1 MPAKKHPILTVLILL
16 GLLILFLGT
25 TMFVAHKTVGL
36 SSRVAFGDKIGVI
49 TIEGPITDSGEILSQ
64 LVEFREN
71 RGIQAIVLRI
81 DSPGGGVG
89 PSQEIYQEVR
99 RTVPRKTVVVSMGGV
114 AASGGYYVASAAT
127 EIVANPGTITGSIGV
142 IMEIFRFEELLN
154 KLGVNLESVKSGEFK
169 DIGSPARKMN
179 ARDREVLNLLI
190 GDIQSQF
197 VAAVAEGRNLPLEEV
212 RKIADGRVF
221 SGAQAMEMGLVDS
234 LGNFRDAVD
243 QAKRISGLKG
253 DVTLVYPPKSRL
265 GFRDLIF
272 NSAAGFMADL
282 FHRVDPLQYKWDGT
296 SGVHR

>member
-1 MPAKKHPILTVLILL
+1 MPAKKHPIFTVLIIL

-25 TMFVAHKTVGL
+25 AMFLAHKTAGL
-36 SSRVAFGDKIGVI
+36 SSHVAFGDKIGVI

-71 RGIQAIVLRI
+71 RGIQAIILRI

-154 KLGVNLESVKSGEFK
+154 KVGVNLESVKSGEFK
-169 DIGSPARKMN
+169 DIGSPAKKMS

-253 DVTLVYPPKSRL
+253 DVTLVYPPKSKL
-265 GFRDLIF
+265 GLRDLIF

>member
-1 MPAKKHPILTVLILL
+1 MPAKKHPIFTVLIIL

-25 TMFVAHKTVGL
+25 TMFLAHKAAGL
-36 SSRVAFGDKIGVI
+36 SSHVAFGDKIGVI
-49 TIEGPITDSGEILSQ
+49 TIEGPITDSGDILSQ
-64 LVEFREN
+64 LVDFREN

-154 KLGVNLESVKSGEFK
+154 KVGVNLESVKSGEFK
-169 DIGSPARKMN
+169 DIGSPARKMS
-179 ARDREVLNLLI
+179 ARDREVLNLLV

-253 DVTLVYPPKSRL
+253 DVTLVYPPKSKL
-265 GFRDLIF
+265 GLRDLIF
-272 NSAAGFMADL
+272 NSAAGFMAHL
-282 FHRVDPLQYKWDGT
+282 FHRVDPLQYRWDGT
-296 SGVHR
+296 SGMHR